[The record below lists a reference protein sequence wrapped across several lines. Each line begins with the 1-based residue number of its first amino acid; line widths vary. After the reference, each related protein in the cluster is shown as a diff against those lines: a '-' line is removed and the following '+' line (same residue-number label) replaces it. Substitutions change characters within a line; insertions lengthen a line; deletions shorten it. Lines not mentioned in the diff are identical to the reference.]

1 MIRDKDK
8 ITPRITLTG
17 TSTSSPSF
25 LSPLLPSELLRE
37 SEDLLMLSWSDL
49 LDADPSSSRSLGG
62 RGSGPNIGSSVS
74 DSWIILVGCWSSQRA
89 SGIRDSDLGEVV
101 MKHLE
106 FEY

>member
-37 SEDLLMLSWSDL
+37 SEDLLMLS
-49 LDADPSSSRSLGG
+49 
-62 RGSGPNIGSSVS
+62 
-74 DSWIILVGCWSSQRA
+74 
-89 SGIRDSDLGEVV
+89 
-101 MKHLE
+101 
-106 FEY
+106 